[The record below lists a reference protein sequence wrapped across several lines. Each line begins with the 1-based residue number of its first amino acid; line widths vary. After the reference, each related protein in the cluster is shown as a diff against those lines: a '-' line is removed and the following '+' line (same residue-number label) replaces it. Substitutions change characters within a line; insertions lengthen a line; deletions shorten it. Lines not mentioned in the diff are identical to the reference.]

1 MTTPAILDHAAPQM
15 PNAVRTTIGQSQ
27 ALSEHDAEALVV
39 ARPEV
44 QDLQDVW
51 RDARN
56 VSFGYRAMLTDITRY
71 LPKLPR
77 ERGPAYMRRVQ
88 HTAFT
93 NFYGRAVAGIAAL
106 PFRRPLT
113 LTNVPAAM
121 VDHFECVDAT
131 DRKLN
136 VFLATLFYD
145 TLLTGCGGVLVEMP
159 EVPPG
164 VSKGDEERLGA
175 RPRWFHVRA
184 EHLHR
189 WRTTFA
195 NGRQHLTMLALKF
208 TEEEEAGEFATDVVT
223 RFRVYRLHDGGKG
236 TNIVTQQTYREDTH
250 PTKKS
255 QTIAVPE
262 SDEKELRNISRIPFA
277 PLRIGHHT
285 SALTALSPL
294 VDVLDQNLM
303 HFRIASD
310 RNWLMHLGCMPIPV
324 RIGDTIMPSAP
335 IGQSVAASSDPTVQ
349 ANIQLIQRRSRA
361 SEEWGTHVMMRVPK
375 DGDFKFAEI
384 TGSAFE
390 PTGKE
395 LEAIKTNIAAL
406 SLAFLSSDHRQAET
420 AEANRLDA
428 AVQNATITTAAEALD
443 DCASLAASYHAEFI
457 KLAVIGKGGTLSGG
471 VIATSKE
478 FEVAGLT
485 AELGNLYAAMES
497 NRQISL
503 ETFWQLLN
511 RLGGLPPDFEPQKE
525 RARLLAEANVTV
537 TMDDDPNAPNPDDP
551 DAPPATDPPNDPP
564 TPPRAEA

>member
-1 MTTPAILDHAAPQM
+1 MTAPTQLDHVAPQL
-15 PNAVRTTIGQSQ
+15 PNAVHPNIGQSKE
-27 ALSEHDAEALVV
+27 LSDADARGLTIP
-39 ARPEV
+39 RPEV
-44 QDLQDVW
+44 EDL
-51 RDARN
+51 RDAWADARI
-56 VSFGYRAMLTDITRY
+56 VSFGYRAMLSDITRY

-88 HTAFT
+88 HTSFT
-93 NFYGRAVAGIAAL
+93 NFFGRAVSGMAAL
-106 PFRRPLT
+106 PFRRPLSY
-113 LTNVPAAM
+113 TNVPQTIL
-121 VDHFECVDAT
+121 DHFECVDAT

-136 VFLATLFYD
+136 VFLAHLFHD

-159 EVPPG
+159 EVPANA
-164 VSKGDEERLGA
+164 SMRDEERLGA
-175 RPRWFHVRA
+175 RPRWFQVRA

-189 WRTTFA
+189 WRTTYLH
-195 NGRQHLTMLALKF
+195 GRQHLTMLALRF
-208 TEEEEAGEFATDVVT
+208 VEEEDDGEFATNIIT
-223 RFRVYRLHDGGKG
+223 RYRVYRLRDAGNGA
-236 TNIVTQQTYREDTH
+236 NVVTQQTYMEVED
-250 PTKKS
+250 PKNKK

-262 SDEKELRNISRIPFA
+262 TDEVMLRNLTRIPFA
-277 PLRIGHHT
+277 PLRIGQHT
-285 SALTALSPL
+285 SALTALTPL

-310 RNWLMHLGCMPIPV
+310 RNWLMHLACMPIPV

-335 IGQSVAASSDPTVQ
+335 IGQSQPHNSDPTVQ
-349 ANIQLIQRRSRA
+349 SNIQLLQRRGRA
-361 SEEWGTHVMMRVPK
+361 AEEWGTHVMMRVPK

-390 PTGKE
+390 PTGQE
-395 LEAIKTNIAAL
+395 LEAIKANIAAL

-443 DCASLAASYHAEFI
+443 DCANLALSYHAEFI

-485 AELGNLYAAMES
+485 AELGNLYASMEA

-511 RLGGLPPDFEPQKE
+511 RLGALPPDFEPKKE
-525 RARLLAEANVTV
+525 RQRLLNEANVTV
-537 TMDDDPNAPNPDDP
+537 TDDDPTPPNPDD
-551 DAPPATDPPNDPP
+551 TDPPTDDEPPRDDP
-564 TPPRAEA
+564 TPPRED